1 MSIGY
6 ASIYLENEKCVGCT
20 RCMQRCPTEA
30 IRIRDGKA
38 TILRERCVDCGECI
52 RVCPRHAMKAR
63 VDTLSEAL
71 GKYKYTIALP
81 AQALYGQFPGVRT
94 RAPILEGLLRIGF
107 DSVFE
112 VAAAAEVM
120 SAVTHYELNYGSIP
134 HPIITTDCPVILR
147 IVRIRFPSL
156 LPHLLNYRS
165 PMEVAARWSKR
176 LAMKETGLSEEDIG
190 CVYISPCPAKCAG
203 AKAALG
209 TARPAITGVV
219 SIAEVAPRL
228 TAVMGDIDD
237 HERYAQAGAA
247 GVSWAISGGQSSAA
261 GEPNHLAASGIE
273 NIIGILEALEDGKLS
288 HVDLIELNACYPGC
302 VGGALTVE
310 NPFIARTQMERLM
323 KQFAPVLPPQD
334 IPLDD
339 LSWDD
344 PVEFEPVMQLDSNI
358 VNAMDKLSRIKELE
372 EHFNGMDCGA
382 CGAPSCRALAEDI
395 VGGFASEDQCI
406 FLIREK
412 LQKLLDQMPKEKAS
426 EEENAK

>member
-1 MSIGY
+1 MD
-6 ASIYLENEKCVGCT
+6 NV
-20 RCMQRCPTEA
+20 
-30 IRIRDGKA
+30 IR
-38 TILRERCVDCGECI
+38 
-52 RVCPRHAMKAR
+52 
-63 VDTLSEAL
+63 
-71 GKYKYTIALP
+71 
-81 AQALYGQFPGVRT
+81 
-94 RAPILEGLLRIGF
+94 
-107 DSVFE
+107 
-112 VAAAAEVM
+112 
-120 SAVTHYELNYGSIP
+120 
-134 HPIITTDCPVILR
+134 
-147 IVRIRFPSL
+147 
-156 LPHLLNYRS
+156 
-165 PMEVAARWSKR
+165 
-176 LAMKETGLSEEDIG
+176 
-190 CVYISPCPAKCAG
+190 
-203 AKAALG
+203 
-209 TARPAITGVV
+209 
-219 SIAEVAPRL
+219 
-228 TAVMGDIDD
+228 
-237 HERYAQAGAA
+237 
-247 GVSWAISGGQSSAA
+247 
-261 GEPNHLAASGIE
+261 
-273 NIIGILEALEDGKLS
+273 ILEALEDDKIS
-288 HVDLIELNACYPGC
+288 NVDFVELNACVGGC